1 MFHSGEFTKA
11 QARIHT
17 EGECG
22 DPEKVTK
29 HLWEAAK
36 NMQSIQPKCKSHYA
50 DESGTKI

>member
-1 MFHSGEFTKA
+1 MFHCGEFTKA

-17 EGECG
+17 EGERG

-29 HLWEAAK
+29 LLWEAAK

-50 DESGTKI
+50 DERGTKI